1 MKNTYN
7 TEKIID
13 NFQVMGINNAI
24 KMFDIFDKVA
34 DSFYLR
40 YIMQSYYQ

>member
-13 NFQVMGINNAI
+13 NLYSNGYTNFLSPKEVMEVKRKLLKNEYKIYEL
-24 KMFDIFDKVA
+24 
-34 DSFYLR
+34 S
-40 YIMQSYYQ
+40 